1 MAALHAADEATIIRE
16 LDAMGVEC
24 IEPASEREQATAALM
39 EAFAAFVLEEQ
50 AQQSLAILE
59 ENCDGSVGE
68 LQGGGE
74 HAIYR
79 VEITD
84 DDESVVSQL
93 LRAHGHGLTVERIRR
108 HMLMCQD
115 VSRLDNFMLVLAFG
129 PTKGQIRH
137 IDAMV
142 PNRQLCCYMSRDCPS
157 TVVYAPDGPAVDS
170 GAALV
175 ALWEE
180 SGLDVPAEL
189 RTRLVAEG
197 ARKLAGQFKFW
208 RTIDDALRCFGK
220 LYQPVARRLALT
232 CAPGT
237 LLSAGGNDVH
247 AGPPTSSPRMFA
259 FAVGVPEDA
268 GDAPFTDGDGE
279 VQYNA
284 VLFHLDLCCVLFGR
298 CDDESKLFLLNQLV
312 PLVSE
317 HPDAESYS
325 RQLGDARNDLAGWLA
340 RLVEALPTV
349 DHVLREAAAS
359 ESLFCT
365 ETKKS
370 RRQKRRE
377 KRRS

>member
-1 MAALHAADEATIIRE
+1 MAALHAADEAHIRRE
-16 LDAMGVEC
+16 MEAMGVEC

-39 EAFAAFVLEEQ
+39 EAFATFVLEEQ
-50 AQQSLAILE
+50 PRQSLAILQ
-59 ENCDGSVGE
+59 ENHDGSVGE

-84 DDESVVSQL
+84 DEESVVSRL

-108 HMLMCQD
+108 HMLRRGIE
-115 VSRLDNFMLVLAFG
+115 RLENFMLVLAFG
-129 PTKGQIRH
+129 PTSGQIRH

-180 SGLDVPAEL
+180 GGLDVPAAL

-197 ARKLAGQFKFW
+197 GRQLEGQFKFW

-247 AGPPTSSPRMFA
+247 AGPPTSSPYVR
-259 FAVGVPEDA
+259 VRRRCA
-268 GDAPFTDGDGE
+268 GRRRRRALHRRRRRGAIQRG
-279 VQYNA
+279 
-284 VLFHLDLCCVLFGR
+284 
-298 CDDESKLFLLNQLV
+298 
-312 PLVSE
+312 PL
-317 HPDAESYS
+317 PP
-325 RQLGDARNDLAGWLA
+325 RF
-340 RLVEALPTV
+340 
-349 DHVLREAAAS
+349 VLRALW
-359 ESLFCT
+359 SL
-365 ETKKS
+365 
-370 RRQKRRE
+370 
-377 KRRS
+377 

>member
-24 IEPASEREQATAALM
+24 IEPASEREHATAALM

-50 AQQSLAILE
+50 PRQSLAILE
-59 ENCDGSVGE
+59 RNHDGSVGE

-84 DDESVVSQL
+84 DDESVVSRL
-93 LRAHGHGLTVERIRR
+93 LRAHGHGLTVERIRG
-108 HMLMCQD
+108 HMLRRGVD
-115 VSRLDNFMLVLAFG
+115 RLENFMLVLAFG
-129 PTKGQIRH
+129 PTSGQIRH

-247 AGPPTSSPRMFA
+247 AGPLTSSPRMFA

-298 CDDESKLFLLNQLV
+298 LDYEASFFLLERLV
-312 PLVSE
+312 ELVNE

-325 RQLGDARNDLAGWLA
+325 RQLGDSRADLAGWLA
-340 RLVEALPTV
+340 KLIGALPTV
-349 DHVLREAAAS
+349 DHVLRAAAAS

>member
-1 MAALHAADEATIIRE
+1 MAALHAADEATVRRE
-16 LDAMGVEC
+16 LEAMGVEC

-50 AQQSLAILE
+50 PRQSLAILE
-59 ENCDGSVGE
+59 ENHDGSVGE

-84 DDESVVSQL
+84 DEESVVSRL
-93 LRAHGHGLTVERIRR
+93 LRAHGHGLTVERVRR
-108 HMLMCQD
+108 HMLRQGIE
-115 VSRLDNFMLVLAFG
+115 RLENFMLVLAFG
-129 PTKGQIRH
+129 PTSGQIRH

-142 PNRQLCCYMSRDCPS
+142 PNRQLCCYMSRGCPS
-157 TVVYAPDGPAVDS
+157 TVVYAPDGPPVDS

-180 SGLDVPAEL
+180 GGLDVPAEL

-197 ARKLAGQFKFW
+197 GRKLEGQFKFW
-208 RTIDDALRCFGK
+208 RTIDDALRFFGK

-259 FAVGVPEDA
+259 FAVGVPADA
-268 GDAPFTDGDGE
+268 GEAPFTDGDGE

-298 CDDESKLFLLNQLV
+298 CDSASKVFLLRRLV

-325 RQLGDARNDLAGWLA
+325 RQLGDARADLAGWLA
-340 RLVEALPTV
+340 QLVGALPTV
-349 DHVLREAAAS
+349 DHVLRAAAAS

>member
-1 MAALHAADEATIIRE
+1 MIST
-16 LDAMGVEC
+16 
-24 IEPASEREQATAALM
+24 Q
-39 EAFAAFVLEEQ
+39 
-50 AQQSLAILE
+50 
-59 ENCDGSVGE
+59 
-68 LQGGGE
+68 
-74 HAIYR
+74 
-79 VEITD
+79 
-84 DDESVVSQL
+84 
-93 LRAHGHGLTVERIRR
+93 VERIQR
-108 HMLMCQD
+108 HMLRCRD
-115 VSRLDNFMLVLAFG
+115 VEKLDNFMLVLAFG
-129 PTKGQIRH
+129 PTSGQIRH

-180 SGLDVPAEL
+180 GELEVPAAL
-189 RTRLVAEG
+189 RTRLVEEG
-197 ARKLAGQFKFW
+197 GRQLEGRFKFW

-259 FAVGVPEDA
+259 FAVGVPADA

-298 CDDESKLFLLNQLV
+298 LDIEARIFLLRRLV

-325 RQLGDARNDLAGWLA
+325 RQLGDARADLAGWLA
-340 RLVEALPTV
+340 RLVEALPNA
-349 DHVLREAAAS
+349 DPVLREAAAS
-359 ESLFCT
+359 ESLFCPAA
-365 ETKKS
+365 KKS
-370 RRQKRRE
+370 RRQRRRE
-377 KRRS
+377 ARKRP

>member
-1 MAALHAADEATIIRE
+1 MSALHAADEATIRRE
-16 LDAMGVEC
+16 MEAMGVEC

-39 EAFAAFVLEEQ
+39 EAFATFVLEEQ
-50 AQQSLAILE
+50 PRQSLAMLQ
-59 ENCDGSVGE
+59 ENHDGSVGE
-68 LQGGGE
+68 LQGGNE

-84 DDESVVSQL
+84 DEESVVSRL

-108 HMLMCQD
+108 HMLRRGIE
-115 VSRLDNFMLVLAFG
+115 RLDNFMLVLAFG
-129 PTKGQIRH
+129 PTSGQIRH

-180 SGLDVPAEL
+180 EELEVPAAL

-197 ARKLAGQFKFW
+197 GRQLEGRFKFW

-237 LLSAGGNDVH
+237 LLSAGRQRRPRRAAHQLPAYVRVRRRRARGRRRRALH
-247 AGPPTSSPRMFA
+247 RRRRRGP
-259 FAVGVPEDA
+259 
-268 GDAPFTDGDGE
+268 
-279 VQYNA
+279 VQR
-284 VLFHLDLCCVLFGR
+284 G
-298 CDDESKLFLLNQLV
+298 
-312 PLVSE
+312 PL
-317 HPDAESYS
+317 PPG
-325 RQLGDARNDLAGWLA
+325 L
-340 RLVEALPTV
+340 
-349 DHVLREAAAS
+349 VLRFVW
-359 ESLFCT
+359 SLMRPRKF
-365 ETKKS
+365 S
-370 RRQKRRE
+370 A
-377 KRRS
+377 RSAWYRS

>member
-1 MAALHAADEATIIRE
+1 MAALHAADEATTRRE
-16 LDAMGVEC
+16 LEAMGVEC

-39 EAFAAFVLEEQ
+39 EAFATFVLEEQ
-50 AQQSLAILE
+50 PRRSLAMLE
-59 ENCDGSVGE
+59 ANHDGSVGE
-68 LQGGGE
+68 LQGGSE

-84 DDESVVSQL
+84 DDESVVSRL

-108 HMLMCQD
+108 HMLRRGIE
-115 VSRLDNFMLVLAFG
+115 RLENFMLVLAFG
-129 PTKGQIRH
+129 PTSGQIRH

-180 SGLDVPAEL
+180 GGLEVPAEL

-197 ARKLAGQFKFW
+197 GRQLEGQFKFW

-298 CDDESKLFLLNQLV
+298 CDAESKVFLLRRLV
-312 PLVSE
+312 KMVSE

-325 RQLGDARNDLAGWLA
+325 RQLGDARADLAGWLA
-340 RLVEALPTV
+340 KLIGALPTV

-377 KRRS
+377 ARKRP